1 MAVTISDVAKHAGV
15 SKSTVSNFLNGKY
28 EMMSKETREVLEKT
42 VKELAYTP
50 NLSARRL
57 PNKDKSRTVCLIIP
71 RNLTHIFDTMYYP
84 TVFHSI
90 EKMAEEMKFNVLI
103 YSRNRTDSYNE
114 MQYLKGL
121 AGSIVDGFLIYDL
134 PKDDEFFREFQNSGI
149 PYVCVGKIDGVDDY
163 NYVASDHYKA
173 FIDTC
178 EYLYQLGHRKIGWVR
193 HDEGGVVDITRHRAA
208 QDFVQSKKDMVT
220 VEEICIPVKASET
233 DIYTLFKKQLSSEDR
248 PTTFI
253 ISFGLK
259 QSLTMAARELGLDIP
274 RDLSYVDIEYYRR
287 SSISTETITRVYS
300 KAGLVSE
307 LAFKKLLRIIYASDK
322 AFESQIVPL
331 ELTLGDT
338 TSPCRRTEV
347 SENRRD

>member
-173 FIDTC
+173 FIDTFPAGTLSGAPKVRALQLINEMEPHNRGAYGGC
-178 EYLYQLGHRKIGWVR
+178 IGSFNFNGDLNQAIVIRTFISRNGELWFQAGSGVTAKSNDEYELQESNNKLG
-193 HDEGGVVDITRHRAA
+193 AL
-208 QDFVQSKKDMVT
+208 
-220 VEEICIPVKASET
+220 VKAIKEA
-233 DIYTLFKKQLSSEDR
+233 E
-248 PTTFI
+248 
-253 ISFGLK
+253 
-259 QSLTMAARELGLDIP
+259 
-274 RDLSYVDIEYYRR
+274 
-287 SSISTETITRVYS
+287 
-300 KAGLVSE
+300 
-307 LAFKKLLRIIYASDK
+307 KL
-322 AFESQIVPL
+322 
-331 ELTLGDT
+331 
-338 TSPCRRTEV
+338 
-347 SENRRD
+347 